1 LPAVSII
8 FYQKIE
14 QDPKLINKS
23 SLLNIRSKFYISTV
37 AIVTMLSLFQIIQ
50 YYKADRIYAVG
61 KGNVQ
66 SGDYKAASVNFNK
79 ALSLRFEH
87 VYEDAL
93 SSSLAHLAFLV
104 SFEDKS
110 NALKLI
116 DSSKSYNAHTL
127 KVAPLNYSY
136 WRTRA
141 KNYYL
146 YFQVDQNPGNLRQS
160 VDSMK
165 YFLQYAKTDAT
176 SYYMTALFS
185 SLVYNE
191 TGLTSDKDDA
201 IKYASKAIELR
212 PDYIEARTLLD
223 SLSVK

>member
-1 LPAVSII
+1 
-8 FYQKIE
+8 
-14 QDPKLINKS
+14 
-23 SLLNIRSKFYISTV
+23 
-37 AIVTMLSLFQIIQ
+37 
-50 YYKADRIYAVG
+50 
-61 KGNVQ
+61 
-66 SGDYKAASVNFNK
+66 
-79 ALSLRFEH
+79 

-104 SFEDKS
+104 SFEDKA

-127 KVAPLNYSY
+127 KTASLNYSY

-146 YFQVDQNPGNLRQS
+146 YFQVSQNPEDLKQS

-165 YFLQYAKTDAT
+165 YFLEFSKTDAT
-176 SYYMTALFS
+176 QYYMTALFS

-191 TGLTSDKDDA
+191 TGLASDKADT
-201 IKYASKAIELR
+201 IKYLDKALELK
-212 PDYIEARTLLD
+212 PDYIEAKTLLE
-223 SLSVK
+223 SVTLK